1 MTDED
6 VQHENG
12 AADDDGAAEPG
23 TPEQEFAEDGGVAD
37 DTSLP
42 AGGDDR
48 LGSRG
53 AWLFAV
59 AAALAVYLP
68 ELLRVEASDWLFLDH
83 FLWNFSLVCFGVLT
97 AYVAWMRRC
106 KASVAAVL
114 AAVYA
119 VLLLVLNLQA
129 AVGGG
134 DMASE
139 VPSRFANGSFNGYLV
154 GAHLWCLLV
163 ILAGVA
169 YVGGSWRSPAAQ
181 RDAVK
186 VGAAWLALMGLLWL
200 GMGQFL
206 WYFSNARQ
214 VGFVMPNEDDFLSF
228 LSAINLLSWLAP
240 SLIAAAGVWAAR
252 LAHLHHHAL
261 YPILRQIALG
271 ALCLAGVVLAVA
283 AWTMLSSRAEH
294 GDIMGSQA
302 LTLAAA
308 VIAALM
314 LLLYTAADSPE
325 PLRWRPRDAVG
336 LAVACLGV
344 VTALLMLLALV
355 SFWADREGNWSGMRS
370 VAELGLYLLA
380 LAGFAGSATGYIAL
394 WRGKGLGSLAVRWPF
409 AMLPV
414 YGVWVAVVVLILPLA
429 YGLSS

>member
-6 VQHENG
+6 VQHENDD
-12 AADDDGAAEPG
+12 ADDDGAAEPG
-23 TPEQEFAEDGGVAD
+23 TPEQESAEDGGVVD
-37 DTSLP
+37 DVSPP
-42 AGGDDR
+42 AGGGDR
-48 LGSRG
+48 LGARG
-53 AWLFAV
+53 AWLFAA

-114 AAVYA
+114 AVAYA
-119 VLLLVLNLQA
+119 VLLLTLNLQGSA
-129 AVGGG
+129 GDG
-134 DMASE
+134 DM
-139 VPSRFANGSFNGYLV
+139 PSGEPSMLSNGSFNGYLV

-169 YVGGSWRSPAAQ
+169 YAGGSWRSLAAR

-200 GMGQFL
+200 GLGQFL
-206 WYFSNARQ
+206 WYFGNARQ
-214 VGFVMPNEDDFLSF
+214 VGFVMLNEDDF
-228 LSAINLLSWLAP
+228 LSAINLLTWLAP

-271 ALCLAGVVLAVA
+271 ALCLVGVVLAVA

-394 WRGKGLGSLAVRWPF
+394 WRGKGLGSLVARWPF

-414 YGVWVAVVVLILPLA
+414 YAAWIAVVVLILPLA